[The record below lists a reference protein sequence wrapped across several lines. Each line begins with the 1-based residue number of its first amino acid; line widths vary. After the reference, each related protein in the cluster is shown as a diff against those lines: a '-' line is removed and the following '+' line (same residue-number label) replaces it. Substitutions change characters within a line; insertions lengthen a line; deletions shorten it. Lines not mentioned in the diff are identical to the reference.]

1 MEKEWLMT
9 PDVAYE
15 RLDRAI
21 YNHST
26 CPETA
31 DILYIYLD
39 DEKRE
44 ITIPPKELA
53 KKLMEADKNHLMDN
67 DIFNFINKALRDG
80 YYSIKD
86 PWCSY
91 CLGCLHYFERFNNV
105 NYEKEFNYF

>member
-21 YNHST
+21 YNHSA

-53 KKLMEADKNHLMDN
+53 KKL
-67 DIFNFINKALRDG
+67 I
-80 YYSIKD
+80 
-86 PWCSY
+86 
-91 CLGCLHYFERFNNV
+91 
-105 NYEKEFNYF
+105 